1 MRYNPDNVSREIG
14 PDGIEHMYVN
24 GALAIRMFV
33 IFAAAYIMS
42 YAFRAINAVIAQ
54 PLVNELGLSAG
65 QLGFLASAYF
75 LSFALMQLPVGVML
89 DRYGPRRVEAVLIGF
104 AALGALLFAVADSY
118 AVLWLARAL
127 IGVGVSACLMAAVK
141 AYSLYFRPHLQAS
154 LSSWMLVAGSLG
166 ALTVTTPVEAALP
179 ALGWRGVFGLAAVL
193 CVFAGLALW
202 FALPALFKPQKTDSV
217 SHMAQGYKAIY
228 AHPHFWRVAPLAMIT
243 QGGFMAF
250 HGLWVGP
257 WFTNVIGL
265 SNAQAAQNMF
275 WISAVLMLG
284 YLTLGF
290 LTKRVSKA
298 GGDEDQI
305 MMIGM
310 GLSLVVFAVQIV
322 QGAGSSVWGWLI
334 HAFLISSG
342 IMTYATCNKPFPK
355 KLTGRSSTAL
365 NLLIFIG
372 AFSIQW
378 GIGVGIDAFVAL
390 GISSTDAMR
399 WSLAILWLMQ
409 LFSWIWYA
417 RPGRKVSHLIPFKG
431 LRY

>member
-1 MRYNPDNVSREIG
+1 
-14 PDGIEHMYVN
+14 
-24 GALAIRMFV
+24 
-33 IFAAAYIMS
+33 
-42 YAFRAINAVIAQ
+42 
-54 PLVNELGLSAG
+54 LG
-65 QLGFLASAYF
+65 
-75 LSFALMQLPVGVML
+75 
-89 DRYGPRRVEAVLIGF
+89 
-104 AALGALLFAVADSY
+104 
-118 AVLWLARAL
+118 RAL

-141 AYSLYFRPHLQAS
+141 AYSLYFRPHMQAS

-179 ALGWRGVFGLAAVL
+179 YLGWRGVFGLAAVL
-193 CVFAGLALW
+193 CVLAGLALW
-202 FALPALFKPQKTDSV
+202 FVLPTLFKPQKTESV
-217 SHMAQGYKAIY
+217 GDMAQGYRAIY

-275 WISAVLMLG
+275 WISAVLMAG
-284 YLTLGF
+284 YLALGF
-290 LTKRVSKA
+290 LTRRVSKA

-305 MMIGM
+305 MLIGM

-322 QGAGSSVWGWLI
+322 QGAQSGLWGWLV

-378 GIGVGIDAFVAL
+378 GIGVGIDAFVAA
-390 GISSTDAMR
+390 GFTSTDAMR
-399 WSLAILWLMQ
+399 LSLAALWVAQ
-409 LFSWIWYA
+409 LGSWLWYA
-417 RPGRKVSHLIPFKG
+417 RPGRKTSHLISLSD

>member
-1 MRYNPDNVSREIG
+1 MRYKPSDVSREIG

-24 GALAIRMFV
+24 GGLAIRMFI

-75 LSFALMQLPVGVML
+75 LSFAIMQLPVGVML

-118 AVLWLARAL
+118 AILWLGRAL
-127 IGVGVSACLMAAVK
+127 IGIGVSACLMAAVK

-179 ALGWRGVFGLAAVL
+179 FVGWRGVFGVAAVL
-193 CVFAGLALW
+193 CVLAGLALW
-202 FALPALFKPQKTDSV
+202 FALPALFKPQKTQSV
-217 SHMAQGYKAIY
+217 GDMAQGYKAIY

-257 WFTNVIGL
+257 WFTDVIGL

-284 YLTLGF
+284 YLALGF
-290 LTKRVSKA
+290 LTRRVSKA

-322 QGAGSSVWGWLI
+322 QGSGSSLWGWLI

-390 GISSTDAMR
+390 GLDSTDAMR
-399 WSLAILWLMQ
+399 FSLALLWGMQ
-409 LFSWIWYA
+409 LCSWIWYA
-417 RPGRKVSHLIPFKG
+417 RPGRKTSHMIPFKG

>member
-1 MRYNPDNVSREIG
+1 MRYNPDHVSREIG
-14 PDGIEHMYVN
+14 PDGLEHMYVN
-24 GALAIRMFV
+24 GALAIRIFV
-33 IFAAAYIMS
+33 IFALAYVMS

-54 PLVNELGLSAG
+54 PLVAELGLSAS

-75 LSFALMQLPVGVML
+75 LSFAVMQLPVGVML

-104 AALGALLFAVADSY
+104 AALGAVLFAVAESY
-118 AVLWLARAL
+118 TVLWLGRAL

-141 AYSLYFRPHLQAS
+141 AYSLYFRPHMQAS
-154 LSSWMLVAGSLG
+154 LSSWMLVAGSMG

-179 ALGWRGVFGLAAVL
+179 SLGWRGVFGLAAVL
-193 CVFAGLALW
+193 CVLAGLALW
-202 FALPALFKPQKTDSV
+202 FVLPKLFKPQKTESV
-217 SHMAQGYKAIY
+217 GDMAQGYRAIY

-275 WISAVLMLG
+275 WISAVLMAG
-284 YLTLGF
+284 YLALGF
-290 LTKRVSKA
+290 LTRRVSKA

-305 MMIGM
+305 MLIGM

-322 QGAGSSVWGWLI
+322 QGAQSGLWGWLV

-378 GIGVGIDAFVAL
+378 GIGVGIDAFVAA
-390 GISSTDAMR
+390 GFTSTDAMR
-399 WSLAILWLMQ
+399 LSLAALWVVQ
-409 LFSWIWYA
+409 LGSWLWYA
-417 RPGRKVSHLIPFKG
+417 RPGRKTSHLISLSD

>member
-1 MRYNPDNVSREIG
+1 MRYKPSDVSREIG

-75 LSFALMQLPVGVML
+75 LSFAVMQLPVGVML

-104 AALGALLFAVADSY
+104 AALGALLFALADSY
-118 AVLWLARAL
+118 AILWLGRAL
-127 IGVGVSACLMAAVK
+127 IGIGVSACLMAAVK

-179 ALGWRGVFGLAAVL
+179 FVGWRGVFGIAAVL
-193 CVFAGLALW
+193 CVLAGLALW
-202 FALPALFKPQKTDSV
+202 FALPALFKPQKTQSV
-217 SHMAQGYKAIY
+217 GDMAQGYRAIY

-257 WFTNVIGL
+257 WFTDVIGL

-284 YLTLGF
+284 YLALGF
-290 LTKRVSKA
+290 LTRRISKA

-322 QGAGSSVWGWLI
+322 QGSGSSLWGWLI

-342 IMTYATCNKPFPK
+342 IMTYATCNKPFPQ

-365 NLLIFIG
+365 NLLIFVG

-390 GISSTDAMR
+390 GLDSIDAMR
-399 WSLAILWLMQ
+399 LSLAFLWGMQ
-409 LFSWIWYA
+409 LCSWVWYA
-417 RPGRKVSHLIPFKG
+417 RPGRKSSHLIPFKG

>member
-1 MRYNPDNVSREIG
+1 MRFNPDHVSREVG
-14 PDGIEHMYVN
+14 PDGIEHTYVS
-24 GALAIRMFV
+24 GSLAVRMFV

-54 PLVNELGLSAG
+54 PLVAELGLSAG

-104 AALGALLFAVADSY
+104 AALGALLFAMADSY
-118 AVLWLARAL
+118 SVLWLARAL

-179 ALGWRGVFGLAAVL
+179 LLGWRGVFAVAAVL
-193 CVFAGLALW
+193 CVLAGLALW
-202 FALPALFKPQKTDSV
+202 FALPALFKPQKTQSV
-217 SHMAQGYKAIY
+217 TDMAQGYRAIF

-257 WFTNVIGL
+257 WFTNVVGL
-265 SNAQAAQNMF
+265 SNSQAAQNMF

-284 YLTLGF
+284 YLALGF
-290 LTKRVSKA
+290 LTRRISKS

-305 MMIGM
+305 MLIGM
-310 GLSLVVFAVQIV
+310 GLSLILFAVQIV
-322 QGAGSSVWGWLI
+322 QGGDSSVWGWLV

-365 NLLIFIG
+365 NLLIFVG

-378 GIGVGIDAFVAL
+378 GIGLGIDAFTAMGL
-390 GISSTDAMR
+390 SSTDAMR
-399 WSLAILWLMQ
+399 LSLAFLWLMQ
-409 LFSWIWYA
+409 LGSWLWYA
-417 RPGRKVSHLIPFKG
+417 RPGRKTSHLIPFSAT
-431 LRY
+431 

>member
-1 MRYNPDNVSREIG
+1 MHYKPENISREIG
-14 PDGIEHMYVN
+14 PDGLEHVYVS
-24 GALAIRMFV
+24 GSLAVRMFV
-33 IFAAAYIMS
+33 VFAAAYIMS

-54 PLVNELGLSAG
+54 PLVQELGLSAG

-118 AVLWLARAL
+118 MVLWLGRAL

-141 AYSLYFRPHLQAS
+141 AYSLYFRPHMQAS

-179 ALGWRGVFGLAAVL
+179 TLGWRGVFGVAAVL
-193 CVFAGLALW
+193 CVLAGLALW
-202 FALPALFKPQKTDSV
+202 FALPALFKPQKTQSV
-217 SHMAQGYKAIY
+217 ADMAQGYRAIY

-257 WFTNVIGL
+257 WFTNVIGVT
-265 SNAQAAQNMF
+265 NAQAAQNMF
-275 WISAVLMLG
+275 WISAVLMAG
-284 YLTLGF
+284 YLGLGF
-290 LTKRVSKA
+290 VTRLVSKA
-298 GGDEDQI
+298 GGDEDRI
-305 MMIGM
+305 MLVGM
-310 GLSLVVFAVQIV
+310 GLSLAVFAVQIF
-322 QGAGSSVWGWLI
+322 QGAESSLWGWLL
-334 HAFLISSG
+334 HALLIASG
-342 IMTYATCNKPFPK
+342 IMTYSTCNKPFPK

-365 NLLIFIG
+365 NLLIFVG

-378 GIGVGIDAFVAL
+378 GIGVGIDLFVAL
-390 GISSTDAMR
+390 GLTSTDAFR
-399 WSLAILWLMQ
+399 LSLAVLWLMQ
-409 LFSWIWYA
+409 FASWAWYA
-417 RPGRKVSHLIPFKG
+417 RPGRATSHLIPF
-431 LRY
+431 RSA

>member
-1 MRYNPDNVSREIG
+1 MRYNPNNVSREVG
-14 PDGIEHMYVN
+14 PDGAEHMYVN

-33 IFAAAYIMS
+33 IFAAAYVMS

-104 AALGALLFAVADSY
+104 AALGALLFAVAESY

-166 ALTVTTPVEAALP
+166 ALSVTTPVEAVLP
-179 ALGWRGVFGLAAVL
+179 ALGWRGVFGVAAVL
-193 CVFAGLALW
+193 CVLAGLALW
-202 FALPALFKPQKTDSV
+202 FALPALFKPQKTESIGL
-217 SHMAQGYKAIY
+217 MAQGYKAIY

-298 GGDEDQI
+298 GGDEGQI

-355 KLTGRSSTAL
+355 NLTGRSSTAL

-378 GIGVGIDAFVAL
+378 GIGVCIDAFVAL
-390 GISSTDAMR
+390 GISSVDAMR
-399 WSLAILWLMQ
+399 WSLAVLWFMQ
-409 LFSWIWYA
+409 LCSWIWYA
-417 RPGRKVSHLIPFKG
+417 RPGRKTSHLIPFKG

>member
-1 MRYNPDNVSREIG
+1 MQYKPHNLSLEIG
-14 PDGIEHMYVN
+14 PDGAEHLYVN
-24 GALAIRMFV
+24 GSLAVRMFL
-33 IFAAAYIMS
+33 IFAAAYVMS

-54 PLVNELGLSAG
+54 PLVQELGLTAS

-104 AALGALLFAVADSY
+104 AALGALLFALAESY
-118 AVLWLARAL
+118 LLLWIGRAL
-127 IGVGVSACLMAAVK
+127 IGLGVSACLMAAVK
-141 AYSLYFRPHLQAS
+141 AYSLYFRPHMQAS

-179 ALGWRGVFGLAAVL
+179 VLGWRGVFAVAAVL
-193 CVFAGLALW
+193 CVLAGLALW
-202 FALPALFKPQKTDSV
+202 FALPALFKPQKTQSV
-217 SHMAQGYKAIY
+217 SEMAQGYRAIY

-257 WFTNVIGL
+257 WFTQVIGL
-265 SNAQAAQNMF
+265 SNAQAAQHMF
-275 WISAVLMLG
+275 WISAVLMGG
-284 YLTLGF
+284 YLALGF
-290 LTKRVSKA
+290 VTRAVSKA

-305 MMIGM
+305 MLVGM
-310 GLSLVVFAVQIV
+310 GLSLLVFAVQIV
-322 QGAGSSVWGWLI
+322 QGGQSTLWGWLL
-334 HAFLISSG
+334 HALLISSG

-378 GIGVGIDAFVAL
+378 GIGVGIDFFEAMGA
-390 GISSTDAMR
+390 SNTDAMR
-399 WSLAILWLMQ
+399 LSLAILWSLQ
-409 LFSWIWYA
+409 LLTWLWYA
-417 RPGRKVSHLIPFKG
+417 RPGRASSHLIPFRQG
-431 LRY
+431 

>member
-1 MRYNPDNVSREIG
+1 MPLATLQSLTFVGVRPVAVQ
-14 PDGIEHMYVN
+14 IEVH
-24 GALAIRMFV
+24 
-33 IFAAAYIMS
+33 
-42 YAFRAINAVIAQ
+42 
-54 PLVNELGLSAG
+54 LSAG
-65 QLGFLASAYF
+65 LP
-75 LSFALMQLPVGVML
+75 SFALVGLP
-89 DRYGPRRVEAVLIGF
+89 DTEIRESKERVRS
-104 AALGALLFAVADSY
+104 ALLNSGFEFPSQ
-118 AVLWLARAL
+118 R
-127 IGVGVSACLMAAVK
+127 I
-141 AYSLYFRPHLQAS
+141 
-154 LSSWMLVAGSLG
+154 
-166 ALTVTTPVEAALP
+166 TVN
-179 ALGWRGVFGLAAVL
+179 
-193 CVFAGLALW
+193 LALW
-202 FALPALFKPQKTDSV
+202 FALPALFKPQKTQSV
-217 SHMAQGYKAIY
+217 ADMAQGYRAIY

-257 WFTNVIGL
+257 WFTNVIGV

-284 YLTLGF
+284 YLALGF

-305 MMIGM
+305 MLIGM
-310 GLSLVVFAVQIV
+310 GLSLLVFAVQIV
-322 QGAGSSVWGWLI
+322 QGEQSSLWGWLI

-378 GIGVGIDAFVAL
+378 GIGIGIDIFVAL
-390 GISSTDAMR
+390 GLDSTDAMR
-399 WSLAILWLMQ
+399 LSLAILWVLQ

-417 RPGRKVSHLIPFKG
+417 RPGRKTSHLIPFG
-431 LRY
+431 VEQQHRG

>member
-1 MRYNPDNVSREIG
+1 MRYKPSDVSREIG
-14 PDGIEHMYVN
+14 PDGVEHMYVN
-24 GALAIRMFV
+24 GALAIRMFI

-75 LSFALMQLPVGVML
+75 LSFAIMQLPVGVML

-118 AVLWLARAL
+118 AVLWLGRAL
-127 IGVGVSACLMAAVK
+127 IGIGVSACLMAAVK

-179 ALGWRGVFGLAAVL
+179 VVGWRGVFGVAAVL
-193 CVFAGLALW
+193 CVLAGLALW
-202 FALPALFKPQKTDSV
+202 FALPALFKPQKTQSV
-217 SHMAQGYKAIY
+217 GDMAQGYKAIY

-257 WFTNVIGL
+257 WFTDVIGL

-284 YLTLGF
+284 YLALGF
-290 LTKRVSKA
+290 LTRRVSKA

-322 QGAGSSVWGWLI
+322 QGSGSSLWGWLI

-390 GISSTDAMR
+390 GLDSTDAMR
-399 WSLAILWLMQ
+399 VSLALLWGMQ
-409 LFSWIWYA
+409 LGSWIWYA
-417 RPGRKVSHLIPFKG
+417 RPGRKNSHLIPFKG

>member
-1 MRYNPDNVSREIG
+1 MRFNPAHVYREMGSDGVEHTYVSG
-14 PDGIEHMYVN
+14 S
-24 GALAIRMFV
+24 LAIRMFV

-54 PLVNELGLSAG
+54 PLVVELGLSAG

-104 AALGALLFAVADSY
+104 AALGAALFAVADSY
-118 AVLWLARAL
+118 SVLWLARAL

-179 ALGWRGVFGLAAVL
+179 VLGWRGVFGVAAVL
-193 CVFAGLALW
+193 CVLAGLALW
-202 FALPALFKPQKTDSV
+202 FALPALFKPQKTQSV
-217 SHMAQGYKAIY
+217 AEMASGYRAIY

-257 WFTNVIGL
+257 WFTNVVGL
-265 SNAQAAQNMF
+265 SNSQAAQNMF

-290 LTKRVSKA
+290 LTRRISKA

-305 MMIGM
+305 MLIGM
-310 GLSLVVFAVQIV
+310 GLSLIMFALQIF
-322 QGAGSSVWGWLI
+322 QGSDSSVWGWLL

-365 NLLIFIG
+365 NLLIFVG
-372 AFSIQW
+372 AFSLQW
-378 GIGVGIDAFVAL
+378 GIGLGIDAFTAMGL
-390 GISSTDAMR
+390 SSTDAMR
-399 WSLAILWLMQ
+399 LSLAVLWLMQ
-409 LFSWIWYA
+409 LGSWLWYA
-417 RPGRKVSHLIPFKG
+417 RPGRKTSHLIPFKAT
-431 LRY
+431 